1 MATFAERIKEIEDEI
16 RKTKINKAT
25 ETHVGRLKAKIA
37 RLKREQQDRIFSSST
52 SGGPGYDVKRSGDSS
67 VAFIGL
73 PSVGKSTLMNQL
85 IGQELSAIAAYEFT
99 TLEAIPGIMN
109 HQGANIQVI
118 DLPGIISGASN
129 GKGRGKRVLS
139 VARSADLLLV
149 VLDVFDTVRHLEI
162 ILNELFY
169 VGIRLNQSKPDI
181 VITKTMRGGIAIS
194 TLKILTKITEK
205 TIKNILQE
213 YRLINADIT
222 IRNDITVEQLIDAL
236 EANRVYIPA
245 IVLINKIDLADQE
258 KLENLSKKF
267 PEATLV
273 SAESGY
279 FIDELKDLIFNTLN
293 LIKIFLRP
301 QGEETDFEEPLIVR
315 EGCTVG
321 EICDKLHRKFREE
334 FKFARVWGLSARHSG
349 QKVSLRHE
357 LANDDVLTI
366 VRSTRG

>member
-1 MATFAERIKEIEDEI
+1 MATFQEQIKTIEDEI

-37 RLKREQQDRIFSSST
+37 RLKREQQDRIFGSQGG
-52 SGGPGYDVKRSGDSS
+52 GGPGYDVKKSGDSS
-67 VAFIGL
+67 VALIGL
-73 PSVGKSTLMNQL
+73 PSVGKSTILNQL
-85 IGQELSAIAAYEFT
+85 TGQEISEVGAYEFT

-109 HQGANIQVI
+109 HEGASIQVI

-139 VARSADLLLV
+139 VARGADLLLV
-149 VLDVFDTVRHLEI
+149 VLDVFQTARHLEI

-181 VITKTMRGGIAIS
+181 VLNKTMRGGIAIS
-194 TLKILTKITEK
+194 TLKTLTKITEK

-213 YRLINADIT
+213 YRLINADVT
-222 IRNDITVEQLIDAL
+222 IRSDITVEQLIDAL

-245 IVLINKIDLADQE
+245 ITIINKIDLADDDKLKALSE
-258 KLENLSKKF
+258 KYPDVLM
-267 PEATLV
+267 V

-279 FIDELKDLIFNTLN
+279 FIDELKDTIFNTLK

-301 QGEETDFEEPLIVR
+301 QGGETDYEEPLIVR
-315 EGCTVG
+315 KGSTVG
-321 EICDKLHRKFREE
+321 EICDKLHKKFREE

-349 QKVSLRHE
+349 QKVSLNHT
-357 LANDDVLTI
+357 LKDDDVLTI